1 VFLVCFSVVN
11 PVSFEN
17 VTSKWFPEVNHFCPN
32 VPLIVVGTKLDLRN
46 DNSTL
51 EKLKG
56 QGQRPVTHEEGE
68 ELARKLKAVKFI
80 ECSAFTGTDSSS
92 RVIQPLRPPPPKCL
106 DPISHHVVGAPSPGE
121 NLKTVFDD
129 AVKSVLFSKR
139 KKTKG
144 GCSLF

>member
-1 VFLVCFSVVN
+1 MFLVCFSVVN

-80 ECSAFTGTDSSS
+80 ECSAFTGT
-92 RVIQPLRPPPPKCL
+92 
-106 DPISHHVVGAPSPGE
+106 
-121 NLKTVFDD
+121 
-129 AVKSVLFSKR
+129 
-139 KKTKG
+139 
-144 GCSLF
+144 